1 MQCLKNISL
10 YKYLFTRKRENK
22 AYLLKVESKQILVY
36 CHMEAAELG
45 ECGGGGWTLVMKT
58 DGEKVAAAMQ
68 QFLPSQGFRPEG
80 EIPRRHS
87 SNSRILRKVLTA
99 GIYSQYARKNLDLLH
114 RGREESVGDD
124 HDVSIVCARKYEMV
138 RMT

>member
-22 AYLLKVESKQILVY
+22 AYFLNVESKLIPVY

-45 ECGGGGWTLVMKT
+45 ACGGGGWTLVMKT
-58 DGEKVAAAMQ
+58 DGEKVTAAMQ
-68 QFLPSQGFRPEG
+68 QFLAPQGFRPEG

-87 SNSRILRKVLTA
+87 SNSRV
-99 GIYSQYARKNLDLLH
+99 Y
-114 RGREESVGDD
+114 
-124 HDVSIVCARKYEMV
+124 
-138 RMT
+138 